1 MIDISEV
8 VKSTKRYFR
17 YVWDWKEEEIE
28 HIDIKFL
35 VNDET
40 GNIGE
45 IISQN
50 ILSLPLMIVV
60 GKEHDF
66 RLKEI
71 YEDSDEYLKKITEWK
86 FLYKLFPERIGYVSA
101 PFKPELMWIPKQD
114 YEYKLNLENIKSIFD
129 TISRLTRKIKKNL
142 LLNEN
147 LKDPYYFI
155 KIAGRYFTT
164 EDMAE
169 KYSIGHET
177 AEQSR
182 FLHQMSNLLAGLI
195 KVIKNNKN
203 GSNIKH
209 VLIIDN
215 NIKRY
220 INEIDTRF
228 KEIFKKNTTL
238 EEIIGSCSSII
249 ETYYYDSN
257 FNNLYSRLSKV
268 KKDKEFTINVK
279 KNGSGEIVTKDINKD
294 FECILVDIFLGE
306 DVPSGI
312 EIMQILTSKFP
323 HVPSFALSVSD
334 DFSII
339 KDAIKE
345 GADYYILKNQIFSLP
360 FVYYTYIEE
369 LGKIIL
375 YLKENKY
382 KKNLIG
388 NIRYWKFKKNL
399 LCFGDKCYHMIDH
412 SYKHTLDDWNYM
424 NQVLIPLIKEKTK
437 QGIFGEDD
445 DLLYAFCMAIWLH
458 DIGHKGNDNY
468 GEPHLIRDNHG
479 YLSGELILRY
489 PEIFRI
495 KDLRIN
501 EISGNKPNKV
511 DVDDYYDHNSID
523 FSQVSA
529 IEMIYNR
536 ELEKLTTT
544 EMIALIAMYHKSN
557 TPLDWTEYKKLMEDK
572 KSIPLEYFIDRGKND
587 KNILTL
593 ERVLNKRLRISELKN
608 KCENFNDTVGNS
620 LQNKLKEKI
629 DSKERFLTLTALF
642 RFIDSIDIRSI
653 RVGGV
658 TEKELKETVIKNDA
672 EYQFKKMKTELFN
685 LLKDL
690 SDPVAAIFV
699 KTFYQDV
706 LEKIKSGEFTQLN
719 LPDDLLKDGKKI
731 INYKSLVD
739 YASFIALQPTHFNLH
754 SSVKKID
761 FIYKGNLCFDIN
773 LTTDKEVEDL
783 EKMKVRERGKKEQSV
798 YDRIIGK
805 NCYIK
810 KELEGAKHILKQC
823 LNNVKITLINT
834 EGKVIDT
841 VNWSANG

>member
-1 MIDISEV
+1 MNDISEIE
-8 VKSTKRYFR
+8 KSTKRYFR
-17 YVWDWKEEEIE
+17 YVWDWKKEEIE

-35 VNDET
+35 GYYET
-40 GNIGE
+40 GNTGNIIGE
-45 IISQN
+45 DIF
-50 ILSLPLMIVV
+50 SLPLTIIV
-60 GKEHDF
+60 GSEYDF
-66 RLKEI
+66 RLKQI
-71 YEDSDEYLKKITEWK
+71 YEDNDEYLKKITEWK
-86 FLYKLFPERIGYVSA
+86 FLYELFPERIGYMSA

-129 TISRLTRKIKKNL
+129 TISRLTRKIKKNF
-142 LLNEN
+142 LLNKN
-147 LKDPYYFI
+147 LEDPYYFI

-203 GSNIKH
+203 GSNMKH

-238 EEIIGSCSSII
+238 EEIIESCSIII

-257 FNNLYSRLSKV
+257 FNNLYSMLSHV
-268 KKDKEFTINVK
+268 KKDEEFTINVK

-306 DVPSGI
+306 DVPSGV
-312 EIMQILTSKFP
+312 ELMQLLTSKFP

-334 DFSII
+334 DFGII

-388 NIRYWKFKKNL
+388 NIRYWKFKNNL
-399 LCFGDKCYHMIDH
+399 LWFGDKCYHMIDH

-424 NQVLIPLIKEKTK
+424 NQVLIPLIREKTK
-437 QGIFGEDD
+437 QEIFGEYD

-458 DIGHKGNDNY
+458 DIGQKGNDNY

-495 KDLRIN
+495 KDLIIY
-501 EISGNKPNKV
+501 EIDNGKE
-511 DVDDYYDHNSID
+511 VDDYYDHNSID
-523 FSQVSA
+523 YSKVSA
-529 IEMIYNR
+529 VEMMYNR
-536 ELEKLTTT
+536 KMRKLTIT

-557 TPLDWTEYKKLMEDK
+557 TPLDWTEYKNLLSNK
-572 KSIPLEYFIDRGKND
+572 KAVPLEYYIDGERSD

-593 ERVLNKRLRISELKN
+593 EGVLDKRLRINELKN
-608 KCENFNDTVGNS
+608 KCENVNDSVDDG
-620 LQNKLKEKI
+620 LKNKLK
-629 DSKERFLTLTALF
+629 DKEDFKNRFIILTALF

-653 RVGGV
+653 RVGDV
-658 TEKELKETVIKNDA
+658 TEKELKEAVIKNDA
-672 EYQFKKMKTELFN
+672 EYQFKKMKNELVN
-685 LLKDL
+685 LSKDL
-690 SDPVAAIFV
+690 SDPEAAIFV

-719 LPDDLLKDGKKI
+719 LPSELLNDRKKI
-731 INYKSLVD
+731 INYESLVD

-783 EKMKVRERGKKEQSV
+783 KKMKVRERGKKEQSV

-805 NCYIK
+805 DCYIK
-810 KELEGAKHILKQC
+810 KELEGAKQILKQC
-823 LNNVKITLINT
+823 LNNVKITLIDI

-841 VNWSANG
+841 VNWNSND